1 MKDLH
6 EMLLNVNDSYADFVA
21 GVERQCNEEPD
32 KKAAV
37 IKAIMEND
45 NIGTDDILAICANI
59 KNKKM
64 GFALN

>member
-21 GVERQCNEEPD
+21 GVERQCNEDSD

-37 IKAIMEND
+37 IKAIMDND
-45 NIGTDDILAICANI
+45 NIETDDILEICAEI
-59 KNKKM
+59 HFKKSD
-64 GFALN
+64 FELA